1 VLKPENDGSEDGV
14 LSARVLTR
22 ALGVDAR
29 SVQIEGAELVEERLE
44 VTARPRWQQRWCC
57 PSCGL
62 RRPGYDSP
70 AAPRRWR
77 ALDFGRLQ
85 VVIVCAVPRV
95 SCPEHG
101 VLVAGVPWARPG
113 ARHTRAFE
121 QAAAWCAVEMS
132 SSAAARLLRCSW
144 RTIGTMVA
152 RVEAD
157 LRAGSDRL
165 DGLTRIGVDEVSYR
179 RRWKYLTV
187 VVDHDRARLVWVGKG
202 ACEETLEGFFT
213 ALGEDRAQALTHVSA
228 DAAPWIRNVVR
239 RRAPQAKLCA
249 DPFHIVAWVT
259 DALDQV
265 RRQVWNTH
273 RTRQPRGAHGV
284 GEGKVL
290 KDSRWALVKNP
301 EHLSDRQRQQLG
313 YLLTMHP
320 KVIDAWVLKEGLRR
334 VFTSSGQ
341 AAIETFDHWVD
352 RAVVS
357 DLEPFQR
364 LADKLARHR
373 PQIVATLTHGLSNA
387 LIESMNTKIR
397 LITRRAFGFRNPDA
411 LIALLQLSLSGYRPQ
426 LPT

>member
-1 VLKPENDGSEDGV
+1 VLKPENDGSEGGV
-14 LSARVLTR
+14 LSVRVLTR

-29 SVQIEGAELVEERLE
+29 TVQVEGAMLVGEQLELRL
-44 VTARPRWQQRWCC
+44 RPRWQQRWCC
-57 PSCGL
+57 PSCG
-62 RRPGYDSP
+62 RRCPGYDSP
-70 AAPRRWR
+70 AVPRRWR
-77 ALDFGRLQ
+77 ALDFGVMQ
-85 VVIVCAVPRV
+85 AFIVCAVPRV
-95 SCPEHG
+95 SCPTHG
-101 VLVAGVPWARPG
+101 VLVAAVPWARAG
-113 ARHTRAFE
+113 ARHTREFE
-121 QAAAWCAVEMS
+121 ARAAWCAVEMS
-132 SSAAARLLRCSW
+132 ASAAARLLRCSW
-144 RTIGTMVA
+144 RTIGVMVA

-157 LRAGSDRL
+157 LRAGADRL
-165 DGLTRIGVDEVSYR
+165 EGLRRIGIDEVSYR

-187 VVDHDRARLVWVGKG
+187 VVDHDRRRLVWVGKG
-202 ACEETLEGFFT
+202 ASEETLEGFFT
-213 ALGEDRAQALTHVSA
+213 ALGEDRANALTHVSA
-228 DAAPWIRNVVR
+228 DAAPWIRNVVA

-265 RRQVWNTH
+265 RRQVWNAH
-273 RTRQPRGAHGV
+273 RTRQPRGGHGV

-320 KVIDAWVLKEGLRR
+320 SVIDAWVLKEGLRR
-334 VFTSSGQ
+334 VFTTSGQ

-364 LADKLARHR
+364 LAERLARHR

-397 LITRRAFGFRNPDA
+397 LITRRGFGFRNPDA
-411 LIALLQLSLSGYRPQ
+411 LIALLRLSLGGYRPE